1 MPELVKYVREQPSRS
16 VWARMRTWLAR
27 ARWVGPFTLNQSSDK
42 AILESVFGDYGRTAA
57 GIHVSPQM
65 AFTFSAVYDAVNQ
78 IASDVAKMPLNLMKR
93 LPSGGSQPYAE
104 SKLYRLLKHQPNPEM
119 GSMVFRRQVTAW
131 ALTDKGGFAEIQR
144 DEVGRPV
151 ALWPIE
157 PHRVEVDRDGR
168 GSLQFRVDGETTI
181 PAADMLHLPGLG
193 YTPHEPYGLVNM
205 ARQAIGLGLAAERFG
220 ASFFGN
226 GSTFGG
232 LLTTDTP
239 LNDEEEKALRKAV
252 ESIHKGPDRAHRL
265 AILWGGLKYQSLGV
279 NPKDA
284 EMNDLRDK
292 QVEEVARFFRMPPHR
307 LGLTKP
313 GMMSYNSVEMMN
325 LDYYTGCLLDWITLW
340 EEECNRKLIPA
351 LEFRTQYVKHNA
363 NVFLRGDFKTRMD
376 GYSIA
381 LDKGLYSRNEIRAL
395 EDMGPQDGEQGNWYL
410 VQSAQVPLH
419 MLGAVTE
426 ASIAPPDPP
435 APPAGDDDDEP
446 QRTGP
451 LVEMIAV
458 LRSELEGAIAKRA
471 AAEATATA
479 TAEQLAAM
487 RESEAQRSA
496 QIDEL
501 TRILE
506 SQRADLTVAEQVRAE
521 LEASVT
527 EAQTALA
534 ATETREAQAK
544 ADVEAAQ
551 QLLAETDARLAA
563 ATGDKSTLEA
573 ARDAAAVLVAKTE
586 GRLLLVAGELEAA
599 RAGLTAAETARAEA
613 VAAQA
618 EAEQR
623 AAEAEEARASAVLEA
638 AEAVRQAEAAREA
651 AVQAQQAAEA
661 AQAAADERVRAMVEQ
676 DTARRSA
683 VLAAGRTVLVEA
695 LAVLVRRECSLAK
708 SKQATP
714 EKFRSWLK
722 GFRVVHQPFC
732 VERLVAPVRLYLA
745 LTGSDADPAVEAER
759 IVAEHLDTFEA
770 QMRAILE
777 TEPDEFHV
785 ALERALERWETYRP
799 EAVADRLLVEGMRHV
814 A

>member
-1 MPELVKYVREQPSRS
+1 MPEWVTYVRRSPQRSAWSRVKS
-16 VWARMRTWLAR
+16 WLAR
-27 ARWVGPFTLNQSSDK
+27 ARWIGPFTLNQSSDK

-57 GIHVSPQM
+57 GIHVSPEM

-93 LPSGGSQPYAE
+93 LPNGGSQPYVE

-131 ALTDKGGFAEIQR
+131 ALADKGGFAEIQR

-157 PHRVEVDRDGR
+157 PHRVEVDRDER
-168 GSLQFRVDGETTI
+168 GSLQFIVDGETTI

-193 YTPHEPYGLVNM
+193 YTPHEPYGLINM

-340 EEECNRKLIPA
+340 EEECNRKLISP

-376 GYSIA
+376 GYAIA
-381 LDKGLYSRNEIRAL
+381 LDKGLYSRNEVRAL
-395 EDMGPQDGEQGNWYL
+395 EDMGPQEGEQGNWYL

-426 ASIAPPDPP
+426 AANKPPEPP
-435 APPAGDDDDEP
+435 APPAGDEGDEP

-471 AAEATATA
+471 AAEATATV
-479 TAEQLAAM
+479 TAE
-487 RESEAQRSA
+487 
-496 QIDEL
+496 
-501 TRILE
+501 
-506 SQRADLTVAEQVRAE
+506 
-521 LEASVT
+521 
-527 EAQTALA
+527 
-534 ATETREAQAK
+534 
-544 ADVEAAQ
+544 
-551 QLLAETDARLAA
+551 
-563 ATGDKSTLEA
+563 
-573 ARDAAAVLVAKTE
+573 
-586 GRLLLVAGELEAA
+586 
-599 RAGLTAAETARAEA
+599 
-613 VAAQA
+613 
-618 EAEQR
+618 
-623 AAEAEEARASAVLEA
+623 
-638 AEAVRQAEAAREA
+638 
-651 AVQAQQAAEA
+651 
-661 AQAAADERVRAMVEQ
+661 
-676 DTARRSA
+676 
-683 VLAAGRTVLVEA
+683 
-695 LAVLVRRECSLAK
+695 
-708 SKQATP
+708 
-714 EKFRSWLK
+714 
-722 GFRVVHQPFC
+722 
-732 VERLVAPVRLYLA
+732 
-745 LTGSDADPAVEAER
+745 
-759 IVAEHLDTFEA
+759 
-770 QMRAILE
+770 
-777 TEPDEFHV
+777 
-785 ALERALERWETYRP
+785 
-799 EAVADRLLVEGMRHV
+799 
-814 A
+814 

>member
-1 MPELVKYVREQPSRS
+1 MPEVVKYVRQPPQRS
-16 VWARMRTWLAR
+16 AWGRMKSWLAR
-27 ARWVGPFTLNQSSDK
+27 ARWIGPFTLNQSSDK
-42 AILESVFGDYGRTAA
+42 AILESVFGDDGRTAA
-57 GIHVSPQM
+57 GIYVSPQM

-93 LPSGGSQPYAE
+93 LPNGGSQPYVE

-131 ALTDKGGFAEIQR
+131 ALADKGGFAEIQR

-157 PHRVEVDRDGR
+157 PHRVEVDRDER
-168 GSLQFRVDGETTI
+168 GSLQFIVDGETKI

-193 YTPHEPYGLVNM
+193 YTPHEPYGLINM

-340 EEECNRKLIPA
+340 EEECNRKLISP
-351 LEFRTQYVKHNA
+351 LEYRTQYVKHNA

-376 GYSIA
+376 GYAIA
-381 LDKGLYSRNEIRAL
+381 LDKGLYSRNEVRAL
-395 EDMGPQDGEQGNWYL
+395 EDMGPQEGEQGNWYL

-426 ASIAPPDPP
+426 AANKPP
-435 APPAGDDDDEP
+435 E
-446 QRTGP
+446 
-451 LVEMIAV
+451 
-458 LRSELEGAIAKRA
+458 
-471 AAEATATA
+471 
-479 TAEQLAAM
+479 
-487 RESEAQRSA
+487 RSA

-506 SQRADLTVAEQVRAE
+506 SQRADLAAAEQARREAEQAAAKEADARAAAEAAAAKHEAEAAALREALAHAEQVRAE

-534 ATETREAQAK
+534 ATETRERQAK

-551 QLLAETDARLAA
+551 QLLAEADARLAA

-573 ARDAAAVLVAKTE
+573 ERDAAAALVAEME
-586 GRLLLVAGELEAA
+586 GRLSTVAGELAAA

-613 VAAQA
+613 VSAQA
-618 EAEQR
+618 AAEQR
-623 AAEAEEARASAVLEA
+623 AAAAEEARAAAVREA
-638 AEAVRQAEAAREA
+638 AEAVRQAEAARDVA
-651 AVQAQQAAEA
+651 AQAQQAAEA

-708 SKQATP
+708 AKQATP
-714 EKFRSWLK
+714 EKFRAWLK

-745 LTGSDADPAVEAER
+745 LMGSDADPVVEAER
-759 IVAEHLDTFEA
+759 IVSEHLDTFEA

-777 TEPDEFHV
+777 TEPEEFHV
-785 ALERALERWETYRP
+785 ALQRALERWETYQP
-799 EAVADRLLVEGMRHV
+799 EAVADRLWVEAMRHV